1 MTDAIGS
8 PKEARARRSSVAMGS
23 GTGITIPTQHG
34 LSGIRPLP
42 PRAAPDEV
50 WTVEFV

>member
-8 PKEARARRSSVAMGS
+8 PKEALARRSSEAIGS

-34 LSGIRPLP
+34 LSGILPLP